1 MVKEIYEK
9 RALPV
14 MALRNLVVFPEQTVC
29 FEVGRPKSIKAI
41 RNAVDS
47 TDRLIFL
54 VTQKDATVE
63 DPQFSELYDVGVVAE
78 IKQISGDGKN
88 FEIVVEGL
96 YRAKITEVLKERL
109 SMRAVVEQCLEALP
123 DTEDLKT
130 VATLR
135 LLKERVEEY
144 VSASPRIAPEVF
156 LAVLE
161 EVDIATATD
170 GVAGHFHLEMEDKQT
185 LLSELNIIKRTET
198 LCTILS
204 RETEILK
211 IEMELNDKVQ
221 ERMDKNQREYY
232 LREQIKA
239 ASVELG
245 EDDSPLAESASY
257 KEKISALPIDERS
270 KKKLFDECERLVK
283 TTPGSPEAN
292 VARTYLERVVS
303 LPWGVYTED
312 NLDVITARKTLEK
325 DHYGLEEVKERIL
338 ELVAVKKL
346 APDANAQIL
355 CLVGPPGV
363 GKTSIARSLAE
374 AMGRKYVRISLGGVR
389 DEAEIRGH
397 RRTYIG
403 SMPGRIITAIEQAG
417 TSNPL
422 ILLDEID
429 KLGSDFKGDPSSALL
444 EVLDGEQNDTF
455 NDHYIDV
462 PFDLSKVLF
471 ITTANDASQIPS
483 ALFDR
488 MEIIELYSYTA
499 EDKFLIAKKH
509 LVPKQV
515 KNFGMNAK
523 MIRFTD
529 AAIREI
535 IGSYTKE
542 AGVRTLDR
550 TITKIIRKAAVKFA
564 EGFEGKIT
572 VSPSNLPEFLGAPK
586 YKLSKLDFEK
596 MVGAANG
603 LAWTSVGG
611 EMMQIEVAVLEG
623 NGKLELTG
631 SLGDVMKESAKAAV
645 SFIRANCEKLGVESD
660 FYKTKDIHIH
670 VPEGAVPKD
679 GPSAGV
685 TMTTALVSALT
696 ETPVVKTV
704 AMTGEITL
712 RGKVLAIG
720 GLREKSTAAFKNGMK
735 TVLIPAENEPDLE
748 KVNETIKNAIEFI
761 PVSNLDEVL
770 SIALESKKSDK
781 TRSTKSDKTKSNPIN
796 NGKDTKSTGVYC
808 KEGANNYELQQS

>member
-1 MVKEIYEK
+1 
-9 RALPV
+9 
-14 MALRNLVVFPEQTVC
+14 
-29 FEVGRPKSIKAI
+29 
-41 RNAVDS
+41 
-47 TDRLIFL
+47 
-54 VTQKDATVE
+54 
-63 DPQFSELYDVGVVAE
+63 
-78 IKQISGDGKN
+78 
-88 FEIVVEGL
+88 
-96 YRAKITEVLKERL
+96 
-109 SMRAVVEQCLEALP
+109 VEQCLEILP

-161 EVDIATATD
+161 EADIATATD

-221 ERMDKNQREYY
+221 ERMDKNQRDYY
-232 LREQIKA
+232 LREQIKV

-245 EDDSPLAESASY
+245 EDDSPVAEAQKY
-257 KEKISALPIDERS
+257 KDKISALPIDEKS
-270 KKKLFDECERLVK
+270 MKKLMEECDRLIK
-283 TTPGSPEAN
+283 TSPGSPEAN
-292 VARTYLERVVS
+292 VARTYLDRVS
-303 LPWGVYTED
+303 NLPWGVYTED
-312 NLDVITARKTLEK
+312 SLDVAKARKVLDK

-338 ELVAVKKL
+338 ELIAVKRL
-346 APDANAQIL
+346 APNANAQIL

-363 GKTSIARSLAE
+363 GKTSVARSLAA
-374 AMGRKYVRISLGGVR
+374 AMGRKYVRISLGGVH

-397 RRTYIG
+397 RKTYIG
-403 SMPGRIITAIEQAG
+403 SMPGRIITAIEQAE
-417 TSNPL
+417 SQNPL

-429 KLGSDFKGDPSSALL
+429 KLGSDYKGDPASALL
-444 EVLDGEQNDTF
+444 EVLDGEQNSTF
-455 NDHYIDV
+455 TDHYIDV

-471 ITTANDASQIPS
+471 ITTANDASQIPGP
-483 ALFDR
+483 LYDR

-499 EDKFLIAKKH
+499 EDKLTIAKKH
-509 LVPKQV
+509 LVPRQV

-529 AAIREI
+529 GALREI
-535 IGSYTKE
+535 IDSYTKE

-550 TITKIIRKAAVKFA
+550 LICKVIRKVAVKFA
-564 EGFEGKIT
+564 DGAEGKI
-572 VSPSNLPEFLGAPK
+572 VVDNASLEEYLGTPK
-586 YKLSKLDFEK
+586 YKLKKMDFEE
-596 MVGAANG
+596 MIGAANG

-611 EMMQIEVAVLEG
+611 VMMQIEVAVMEG
-623 NGKLELTG
+623 TGKIELTG
-631 SLGDVMKESAKAAV
+631 SLGDVMKESARAAI
-645 SFIRANCEKLGVESD
+645 SYIRSRADELGVDGD

-685 TMTTALVSALT
+685 TMTCALVSALT
-696 ETPVVKTV
+696 GRAFINTV

-712 RGKVLAIG
+712 RGKVLPIG
-720 GLREKSTAAFKNGMK
+720 GLREKATAAFKNGMK
-735 TVLIPAENEPDLE
+735 TVLIPEDNKADLD
-748 KVNETIKNAIEFI
+748 KVNDTVKKAIEFI
-761 PVSNLDEVL
+761 PVSSLDEVL
-770 SIALESKKSDK
+770 SIALKAKKGEKTTEPKKRKSINTPESKNN
-781 TRSTKSDKTKSNPIN
+781 SN
-796 NGKDTKSTGVYC
+796 GVYC
-808 KEGANNYELQQS
+808 SEV

>member
-63 DPQFSELYDVGVVAE
+63 DPKFEELYDVGVVAE

-109 SMRAVVEQCLEALP
+109 SMRAVVEQCLEVLP

-161 EVDIATATD
+161 ESDIATATD

-270 KKKLFDECERLVK
+270 KKKLFDECERLIK

-303 LPWGVYTED
+303 LPWGVLTED
-312 NLDVITARKTLEK
+312 NLDVISARKTLEK

-363 GKTSIARSLAE
+363 GKTSIAKDVAA
-374 AMGRKYVRISLGGVR
+374 AMGRKYTRISLGGVK
-389 DEAEIRGH
+389 DESDIRGH
-397 RRTYIG
+397 RKTYIG
-403 SMPGRIITAIEQAG
+403 AMPGRIMNAVKLAG
-417 TSNPL
+417 SKNSL

-429 KLGSDFKGDPSSALL
+429 KMGNDFRGDPASAML
-444 EVLDGEQNDTF
+444 EVLDPEQNVAF
-455 NDHYIDV
+455 RDHFIEL
-462 PFDLSKVLF
+462 PFDLSDILF
-471 ITTANDASQIPS
+471 ITTANDPSTIPGP
-483 ALFDR
+483 LYDR
-488 MEIIELYSYTA
+488 MEIIELGSYTR
-499 EDKFLIAKKH
+499 EEKFQIAKKH
-509 LVPKQV
+509 LVK
-515 KNFGMNAK
+515 KEMKRHGLDSK
-523 MIRFTD
+523 MLKITD
-529 AAIREI
+529 DAIYAI
-535 IGSYTKE
+535 IDFYTRE
-542 AGVRTLDR
+542 AGVRNLER
-550 TITKIIRKAAVKFA
+550 TIGSLCRKAAKKIVGEEA
-564 EGFEGKIT
+564 EKVTVNGSNIT
-572 VSPSNLPEFLGAPK
+572 EFLGVKKFRPETIESSDA
-586 YKLSKLDFEK
+586 
-596 MVGAANG
+596 VGLVNG

-611 EMMQIEVAVLEG
+611 DMLQVEVAILEG
-623 NGKLELTG
+623 SGKIELTG
-631 SLGDVMKESAKAAV
+631 NLGDVMKESARTAISYV
-645 SFIRANCEKLGVESD
+645 RSCTEKYGIEKD

-685 TMTTALVSALT
+685 TLTTAIVSALSGI
-696 ETPVVKTV
+696 PVRRDV
-704 AMTGEITL
+704 AMTGEVTL
-712 RGKVLAIG
+712 RGRVLAIG
-720 GLREKSTAAFKNGMK
+720 GLREKTMAAYRAGVK
-735 TVLIPAENEPDLE
+735 TVLIPEDNIPDLE
-748 KVNETIKNAIEFI
+748 EVDPVVKNAITFVPAKEVETVLETALVKSAVSAVKENSFI
-761 PVSNLDEVL
+761 EEISMLG
-770 SIALESKKSDK
+770 LEHDSK
-781 TRSTKSDKTKSNPIN
+781 TVNI
-796 NGKDTKSTGVYC
+796 
-808 KEGANNYELQQS
+808 Q

>member
-14 MALRNLVVFPEQTVC
+14 MALRNLVIFPEQTVC
-29 FEVGRPKSIKAI
+29 FEVGRTKSIKAI
-41 RNAVDS
+41 KNAVDS
-47 TDRLIFL
+47 TDRQIFL
-54 VTQKDATVE
+54 VTQKDAMVE
-63 DPQFSELYDVGVVAE
+63 DPKLEELYDIGVVAE

-96 YRAKITEVLKERL
+96 YRARISEVIRERVALKALIEQVPEVLAD
-109 SMRAVVEQCLEALP
+109 S
-123 DTEDLKT
+123 EDLKT

-135 LLKERVEEY
+135 LLKERVEDY
-144 VSASPRIAPEVF
+144 VNVSPKIAPEVF

-161 EVDIATATD
+161 ESDISTATD
-170 GVAGHFHLEMEDKQT
+170 GVAGHFHLQTEDKQT
-185 LLSELNIIKRTET
+185 LLSELDIIKRTEK
-198 LCTILS
+198 LCTVLA

-211 IEMELNDKVQ
+211 LETEIQDKVQ

-245 EDDSPLAESASY
+245 EDDSPVAESEKY
-257 KEKISALPIDERS
+257 KEKISALPIDAKS
-270 KKKLFDECERLVK
+270 KKKLYDECERLAK
-283 TTPGSPEAN
+283 NAAGSPEAN
-292 VARTYLERVVS
+292 VSRTYLERVTS
-303 LPWGVYTED
+303 LPFGVYTQD
-312 NLDVITARKTLEK
+312 NLDVAAARKILEK
-325 DHYGLEEVKERIL
+325 EHYGLEEVKERIL
-338 ELVAVKKL
+338 ELIAVRKL
-346 APDANAQIL
+346 APDANAQII

-363 GKTSIARSLAE
+363 GKTSVAKSLAN

-403 SMPGRIITAIEQAG
+403 SMPGRIITAIEQAE
-417 TSNPL
+417 TANPL

-429 KLGSDFKGDPSSALL
+429 KLGSDYKGDPSSALL
-444 EVLDGEQNDTF
+444 EVLDGEQNSTF
-455 NDHYIDV
+455 NDHYVDI

-471 ITTANDASQIPS
+471 ITTANDAAQIP
-483 ALFDR
+483 APLYDR

-499 EDKFLIAKKH
+499 EDKFSIAKKH
-509 LVPKQV
+509 LVPRQV
-515 KNFGMNAK
+515 KNFGMSSK
-523 MIRFTD
+523 MLRITD
-529 AAIREI
+529 AALREI

-564 EGFEGKIT
+564 EGFEGRII
-572 VSPSNLPEFLGAPK
+572 VSPSNLKEYLGAAK
-586 YKLSKLDFEK
+586 YKPSKLDFEK
-596 MVGAANG
+596 NVGMANG

-623 NGKLELTG
+623 SGKLELTG

-645 SFIRANCEKLGVESD
+645 SYIRANCDKLGVQSD

-685 TMTTALVSALT
+685 TITTALVSALT
-696 ETPVVKTV
+696 DTPVVKNV

-712 RGKVLAIG
+712 RGRVLPIG
-720 GLREKSTAAFKNGMK
+720 GLREKATAAFKNGMK
-735 TVLIPAENEPDLE
+735 TVIIPDDNKPDIE
-748 KVNETIKNAIEFI
+748 KINDTVKNAVEFI
-761 PVSNLDEVL
+761 PVTSLDEVL
-770 SIALESKKSDK
+770 SIALESGSGLNEDGKKVMNKKKS
-781 TRSTKSDKTKSNPIN
+781 PIKN
-796 NGKDTKSTGVYC
+796 SGTDTVSTGVYC
-808 KEGANNYELQQS
+808 SEV

>member
-29 FEVGRPKSIKAI
+29 FEVGRTKSIKAI
-41 RNAVDS
+41 RNAVDT

-54 VTQKDATVE
+54 VTQKDALVE
-63 DPQFSELYDVGVVAE
+63 DPKFEELYDIGVVAE
-78 IKQISGDGKN
+78 IKQISGDGKS

-96 YRAKITEVLKERL
+96 YRARITEILKERF
-109 SMRAVVEQCLEALP
+109 SMRAVVEQAPENLP
-123 DTEDLKT
+123 NDEDFKT
-130 VATLR
+130 IAALR
-135 LLKERVEEY
+135 LLKENVEEY
-144 VSASPRIAPEVF
+144 VNASPRIAPEVF

-161 EVDIATATD
+161 ESDITTATD
-170 GVAGHFHLEMEDKQT
+170 GVAGHFHLQTEDKQA
-185 LLSELNIIKRTET
+185 LLSELDVMKRTES

-211 IEMELNDKVQ
+211 LETEIHDKVQ
-221 ERMDKNQREYY
+221 DRMDKNQRDYY

-239 ASVELG
+239 ASIELG
-245 EDDSPLAESASY
+245 EDDSLLAEAEKY
-257 KEKISALPIDERS
+257 KEKISALPIDEKS
-270 KKKLFDECERLVK
+270 KKKLFDECERLLK
-283 TTPGSPEAN
+283 TTPGGPEAN
-292 VARTYLERVVS
+292 VSRTYLERVTS
-303 LPWGVYTED
+303 LPWGVYTDD
-312 NLDVITARKTLEK
+312 NLDVAGARKILEK

-338 ELVAVKKL
+338 ELIAVKKL

-374 AMGRKYVRISLGGVR
+374 AMGRKYVRISLGGVH

-403 SMPGRIITAIEQAG
+403 SMPGRIITAIEQAE
-417 TSNPL
+417 TANPL

-429 KLGSDFKGDPSSALL
+429 KLGSDYKGDPSSALL
-444 EVLDGEQNDTF
+444 EVLDGEQNGTF

-471 ITTANDASQIPS
+471 ITTANDASHIPGP
-483 ALFDR
+483 LYDR

-499 EDKFLIAKKH
+499 EDKFSIAKKH
-509 LVPKQV
+509 LIPKQV
-515 KNFGMNAK
+515 KNFGMTPK

-529 AAIREI
+529 GAIREI

-550 TITKIIRKAAVKFA
+550 IITKIIRKAAVKFA
-564 EGFEGKIT
+564 EGFEGRIT
-572 VSPSNLPEFLGAPK
+572 VSPSNLNEYLGAPK
-586 YKLSKLDFEK
+586 YKPSKFDFEE
-596 MVGAANG
+596 MIGAANG

-645 SFIRANCEKLGVESD
+645 SYIRANYEKLGVECD

-696 ETPVVKTV
+696 DTPVVKTV

-712 RGKVLAIG
+712 RGRVLAIG
-720 GLREKSTAAFKNGMK
+720 GLREKSTAAFKNSMK
-735 TVLIPAENEPDLE
+735 TVIIPEENKADIE
-748 KVNETIKNAIEFI
+748 KINDTVRNSIEFI
-761 PVSNLDEVL
+761 PVSTLDEVL
-770 SIALESKKSDK
+770 SIALENKKAVITHNKKSENK
-781 TRSTKSDKTKSNPIN
+781 NNNPIKNGGSDK
-796 NGKDTKSTGVYC
+796 KSTGVYC
-808 KEGANNYELQQS
+808 SEV

>member
-1 MVKEIYEK
+1 MVNEIFEK

-14 MALRNLVVFPEQTVC
+14 MSLRNLVVFPEQTVC
-29 FEVGRPKSIKAI
+29 FEVGRTKSIKAI
-41 RNAVDS
+41 RSAVDT

-54 VTQKDATVE
+54 VTQKDAMTE
-63 DPQFSELYDVGVVAE
+63 DPKFEELYDIGVVAE
-78 IKQISGDGKN
+78 IKQISGDGKS

-96 YRAKITEVLKERL
+96 YRARITEILKERF
-109 SMRAVVEQCLEALP
+109 SMRAVVEQTPEIFPNA
-123 DTEDLKT
+123 EDFKT
-130 VATLR
+130 VAALR
-135 LLKERVEEY
+135 LLKENVEEY
-144 VSASPRIAPEVF
+144 VNASPRIAPEVF

-161 EVDIATATD
+161 ESDIATATD
-170 GVAGHFHLEMEDKQT
+170 GVAGHFHLQTEDKQA
-185 LLSELNIIKRTET
+185 LLSELDVMKRTES
-198 LCTILS
+198 LCTVLS

-211 IEMELNDKVQ
+211 LETEIHDKVQ
-221 ERMDKNQREYY
+221 DRMDKNQRDYY

-239 ASVELG
+239 ASIELG
-245 EDDSPLAESASY
+245 EDDSLLAEAEKY
-257 KEKISALPIDERS
+257 KEKISALPIDEKS
-270 KKKLFDECERLVK
+270 KKKLFDECERLLK
-283 TTPGSPEAN
+283 TTPGGPEAN
-292 VARTYLERVVS
+292 VSRTYLERVTS
-303 LPWGVYTED
+303 LPWGVFTED
-312 NLDVITARKTLEK
+312 NLDVASARKTLEK

-338 ELVAVKKL
+338 ELIAVKKL

-363 GKTSIARSLAE
+363 GKTSVARSLAE
-374 AMGRKYVRISLGGVR
+374 AMGRKYVRISLGGVH

-403 SMPGRIITAIEQAG
+403 SMPGRIITAIEQAE
-417 TSNPL
+417 TANPL

-429 KLGSDFKGDPSSALL
+429 KLGNDYKGDPSSALL
-444 EVLDGEQNDTF
+444 EVLDGEQNGTF
-455 NDHYIDV
+455 TDHYIDV

-471 ITTANDASQIPS
+471 ITTANDASQIPGP
-483 ALFDR
+483 LYDR

-499 EDKFLIAKKH
+499 EDKFSIAKKH
-509 LVPKQV
+509 LIPKQV

-529 AAIREI
+529 GAIREI

-542 AGVRTLDR
+542 AGVRSLDR

-564 EGFEGKIT
+564 EGYDGKIT
-572 VSPSNLPEFLGAPK
+572 VSPANLYEYLGAPK
-586 YKLSKLDFEK
+586 YKPSKFDFEE
-596 MVGAANG
+596 MIGAANG

-645 SFIRANCEKLGVESD
+645 SYIRANYEKLGVERD

-685 TMTTALVSALT
+685 TITTALVSALT
-696 ETPVVKTV
+696 ETPVNKTV

-712 RGKVLAIG
+712 RGRVLPIG
-720 GLREKSTAAFKNGMK
+720 GLREKSTAAFKNSMK
-735 TVLIPAENEPDLE
+735 TVIIPEDNKADIE
-748 KVNETIKNAIEFI
+748 KINDTVKKSIEFI
-761 PVSNLDEVL
+761 PVSTLDEVL
-770 SIALESKKSDK
+770 SIALENKRVVTAENKKRENRK
-781 TRSTKSDKTKSNPIN
+781 NNPIK
-796 NGKDTKSTGVYC
+796 NGGTDKKSTGVYC
-808 KEGANNYELQQS
+808 SEV